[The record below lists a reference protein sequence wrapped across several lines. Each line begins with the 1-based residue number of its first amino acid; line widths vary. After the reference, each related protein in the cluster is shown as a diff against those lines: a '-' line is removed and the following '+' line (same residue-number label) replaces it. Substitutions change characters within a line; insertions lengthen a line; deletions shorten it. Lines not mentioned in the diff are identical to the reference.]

1 MSPFATMPQAST
13 WELYYYRC
21 MVKYFDYLRNRLDTS
36 IWFIPVCISTA
47 CFALGMLILW
57 VERHVTYSSASL
69 QTFAMPVESAR
80 QVLSVIAG
88 SVISVGGV
96 SFSVTMVALTLTSG
110 QYGPKILRHF
120 LEDNSSK
127 VSLGLFLG
135 AYVYAL
141 VVLTAYSETDRPH
154 LTVLMALLLALFAV
168 VGFIRFIHRTAT
180 DLQADEIVERIGQR
194 LQVSLVELASEGAL
208 RGRSCDVAAWRRA
221 ARGQRPQLIA
231 SNGQG
236 YVQAIDYRELLKW
249 CAEHNCRMQV
259 RARAGDFLVNGI
271 CVFKV
276 YGCPA
281 DAIDAAF
288 DHLNSHVITG
298 PIRTSVQ
305 DPEYPITQLNQLAA
319 RALSPGINDPG
330 TAKSCV
336 DSFSLALAYIVDRD
350 LPGSVFMDDE
360 GEPRLLLR
368 FTSFDGIMKAVFAQL
383 RQFAKSEVSVVVSLL
398 DALCRLAQLTTR
410 RERLQVLGFHGD
422 LIREEIDDQALA
434 AYDLLDIRQ
443 RHKRL
448 RRLVQRLDCC
458 RNA

>member
-1 MSPFATMPQAST
+1 
-13 WELYYYRC
+13 
-21 MVKYFDYLRNRLDTS
+21 MVKQLDYLRNRLDAS
-36 IWFIPVCISTA
+36 IWFIPVCISIA
-47 CFALGMLILW
+47 SFALGLLMLWL
-57 VERHVTYSSASL
+57 ERHTVYLSASL

-110 QYGPKILRHF
+110 QYGPKVLRHF

-135 AYVYAL
+135 TYIYAL
-141 VVLTAYSETDRPH
+141 VVLTGYSEADKPH

-168 VGFIRFIHRTAT
+168 VGFIHFIHRTAT
-180 DLQADEIVERIGQR
+180 DLQADEIVESIGQR
-194 LQVSLVELASEGAL
+194 LQVSLVELVSEGAQY
-208 RGRSCDVAAWRRA
+208 GRSCDVAVWRRA
-221 ARGQRPQLIA
+221 ARGQRPYLIA
-231 SNGQG
+231 SNRQG
-236 YVQAIDYRELLKW
+236 YVQSIDYRELVKW
-249 CAEHNCRMQV
+249 CVEHNCRMQV
-259 RARAGDFLVNGI
+259 RARAGDFLVNGVCI
-271 CVFKV
+271 FKV

-281 DAIDAAF
+281 DTIEAAF

-330 TAKSCV
+330 TAISCV
-336 DSFSLALAYIVDRD
+336 DSFDIIDRD

-360 GEPRLLLR
+360 EEPRLLLR

-410 RERLQVLGFHGD
+410 RDRLQVLGLHGD
-422 LIREEIDDQALA
+422 LIREDVDGLALA
-434 AYDLLDIRQ
+434 TYDLRDISQ
-443 RHKRL
+443 RHTRL
-448 RRLVQRLDCC
+448 QRLVQR
-458 RNA
+458 